1 MFPHR
6 ILIEMP
12 GAGVDEGTYTEVL
25 RNLPEGPRTRS
36 GGIRIPHPKAL
47 KRRDQILGL
56 PFSDDPES
64 PFLISSSCHKDFSLC
79 HSQRDGGG
87 AFIGLSCLPS
97 CPLVPT
103 GALKLMHYK

>member
-79 HSQRDGGG
+79 QSPERWWRG
-87 AFIGLSCLPS
+87 FYWTILSSFLPS
-97 CPLVPT
+97 GPHRGFET
-103 GALKLMHYK
+103 HAL